1 MLNLHR
7 RHLSASQ
14 RAMVAAKLATL
25 PKGANQHASIEAP
38 SQADAA
44 DLLNVSRPSVQRARE
59 VRDRGVPEL
68 QRAVERDE
76 VRR

>member
-7 RHLSASQ
+7 RHLSESQ
-14 RAMVAAKLATL
+14 RAMVAARLATL

-44 DLLNVSRPSVQRARE
+44 ELLNVSRPSVQRACD
-59 VRDRGVPEL
+59 VLDHGVPEL
-68 QRAVERDE
+68 VQAVERDE